1 MFRLAAAVFVS
12 GLALSAAQRPGDDN
26 AFPRTKFHGRATVEY
41 EDEQVKAVA
50 IYDYSQR
57 NHKQAWLLVQF
68 GVALYERAAVRR
80 ESFHLIMPGGRSV
93 PLATQ
98 EQFLADAARIRQ
110 FRQNAGIFHRDLVNY
125 FPKSA
130 VGDVMRWVALPGW
143 ADSRAGGDSRRA
155 GRRDWRSLL
164 QVTDAAMGVGHA
176 SARLRS
182 RKGPRRAADTP
193 RVMRTNSCSA

>member
-1 MFRLAAAVFVS
+1 MFRLAAAVLAS

-130 VGDVMRWVALPGW
+130 VGDVMRWVALPGDGLIREPVVIP
-143 ADSRAGGDSRRA
+143 AEQDVAIGDLYFKSPTLRWESGTHRLVF
-155 GRRDWRSLL
+155 DHEK
-164 QVTDAAMGVGHA
+164 GHA
-176 SARLRS
+176 ELPIRLE
-182 RKGPRRAADTP
+182 
-193 RVMRTNSCSA
+193 

>member
-1 MFRLAAAVFVS
+1 MFRLAAAVLAS

-26 AFPRTKFHGRATVEY
+26 AFPRTKSHGRATVEY

-68 GVALYERAAVRR
+68 GVALYERAAVGR

-130 VGDVMRWVALPGW
+130 VGDVMRWVALPGDGLIREPVVIP
-143 ADSRAGGDSRRA
+143 AEQDVAIGDLYFKSPTLRWESGTHRLVF
-155 GRRDWRSLL
+155 DHEK
-164 QVTDAAMGVGHA
+164 GHA
-176 SARLRS
+176 ELPIRLE
-182 RKGPRRAADTP
+182 
-193 RVMRTNSCSA
+193 